1 MSKRRKGYPSET
13 NVKRGLRTLR
23 GGEKELVEK
32 LGRRDPCPC
41 GSGKRFAKC
50 CMTSGRFRWR
60 GAGGLLAVRSANIS
74 ICVDDHVAAEL
85 DEIGVG
91 EIVLGI
97 VRAPGTNDE
106 VVGAVFKQNV
116 IDGGERGE
124 AGLVDRAIGAR
135 LFVRIGADLLPR
147 EFFPGVKVVTVRGAD
162 GVMDQAAIIG
172 AGDEMAFALSIA
184 PNMRGGFAM
193 KPADVLNL
201 ANAAI
206 QKFGNSEFAQC
217 NRAVVSGRSA
227 PGRDLAGAV
236 LELPRRIGENRP
248 EPPPPRGAGQI
259 EMRGERGVGG
269 EHTGI
274 SIQTSS
280 SVNSAKASQ
289 S

>member
-1 MSKRRKGYPSET
+1 MTHSPTRPGFEVMSKRRKGYPSET
-13 NVKRGLRTLR
+13 NVKRGLRTVR

-74 ICVDDHVAAEL
+74 ICVGDHIAAEL
-85 DEIGVG
+85 DEISVG
-91 EIVLGI
+91 EVVFGI

-147 EFFPGVKVVTVRGAD
+147 EFFPGVKVATVRGAD

-172 AGDEMAFALSIA
+172 AGDDVAFAPSIA

-193 KPADVLNL
+193 KPSNVLNL

-217 NRAVVSGRSA
+217 NRAVVSGCRRRCATLPVRFWNCHGGSARIVPNRRPRAVRIRSRCA
-227 PGRDLAGAV
+227 ARGV
-236 LELPRRIGENRP
+236 SGENII
-248 EPPPPRGAGQI
+248 GF
-259 EMRGERGVGG
+259 
-269 EHTGI
+269 
-274 SIQTSS
+274 
-280 SVNSAKASQ
+280 
-289 S
+289 